1 MGGAQ
6 VQRHD
11 DREPV
16 EQQVIDDADDRA
28 DEHLAIGDQDG
39 GTLGQLGELFL
50 AAQSL
55 RFDDFVLWYEE
66 EAHDGADDG
75 ERQCEPE
82 GLVFAEHRHDEA
94 RQVSAK
100 HANAQREAGP
110 EEAGGG
116 GQAGGADVLRH
127 QDHEAVDEQRV
138 ADAAQGVQAQN
149 QRIQTTRD
157 GDPEKQQVDA
167 DPPAGT
173 EHHDAA
179 GTEHFGEHAGA
190 PAAEGREQAVHSDQQ
205 GGLRG
210 REALVDH
217 EFGEEGEL
225 ESVAGHEDGNGKEAK
240 QQHTGNTEFFKKAN
254 HGLTPSTS
262 LSVEVVQGKMRPPEE
277 KGKAGGQAILA
288 AKTVRRNLFLPLAGG
303 GAQHRR
309 VVIHAAGCLPSVG
322 SAASSPQG
330 EEPAKCRN
338 YSPTLTTALETPW
351 ILPSRKS
358 WTSSSPSSWLMSGA
372 TFILPDSSRLMASLK
387 VSGLM
392 KEP

>member
-1 MGGAQ
+1 MA
-6 VQRHD
+6 
-11 DREPV
+11 
-16 EQQVIDDADDRA
+16 
-28 DEHLAIGDQDG
+28 
-39 GTLGQLGELFL
+39 T
-50 AAQSL
+50 
-55 RFDDFVLWYEE
+55 
-66 EAHDGADDG
+66 
-75 ERQCEPE
+75 
-82 GLVFAEHRHDEA
+82 
-94 RQVSAK
+94 
-100 HANAQREAGP
+100 
-110 EEAGGG
+110 
-116 GQAGGADVLRH
+116 
-127 QDHEAVDEQRV
+127 
-138 ADAAQGVQAQN
+138 
-149 QRIQTTRD
+149 
-157 GDPEKQQVDA
+157 
-167 DPPAGT
+167 
-173 EHHDAA
+173 
-179 GTEHFGEHAGA
+179 
-190 PAAEGREQAVHSDQQ
+190 
-205 GGLRG
+205 
-210 REALVDH
+210 
-217 EFGEEGEL
+217 
-225 ESVAGHEDGNGKEAK
+225 GKEAK

>member
-1 MGGAQ
+1 MPRKAY
-6 VQRHD
+6 RP
-11 DREPV
+11 RISEYRP
-16 EQQVIDDADDRA
+16 
-28 DEHLAIGDQDG
+28 
-39 GTLGQLGELFL
+39 LGM
-50 AAQSL
+50 ATP
-55 RFDDFVLWYEE
+55 R
-66 EAHDGADDG
+66 
-75 ERQCEPE
+75 
-82 GLVFAEHRHDEA
+82 
-94 RQVSAK
+94 
-100 HANAQREAGP
+100 N
-110 EEAGGG
+110 
-116 GQAGGADVLRH
+116 
-127 QDHEAVDEQRV
+127 
-138 ADAAQGVQAQN
+138 
-149 QRIQTTRD
+149 
-157 GDPEKQQVDA
+157 QQVDA

-338 YSPTLTTALETPW
+338 YSPTLTTALETPG
-351 ILPSRKS
+351 SCRRG
-358 WTSSSPSSWLMSGA
+358 SPGLLRVPVRADERCDVHLAGFEQA
-372 TFILPDSSRLMASLK
+372 DGVFEGER
-387 VSGLM
+387 LM

>member
-1 MGGAQ
+1 MPI
-6 VQRHD
+6 H
-11 DREPV
+11 
-16 EQQVIDDADDRA
+16 
-28 DEHLAIGDQDG
+28 
-39 GTLGQLGELFL
+39 
-50 AAQSL
+50 
-55 RFDDFVLWYEE
+55 
-66 EAHDGADDG
+66 
-75 ERQCEPE
+75 
-82 GLVFAEHRHDEA
+82 
-94 RQVSAK
+94 
-100 HANAQREAGP
+100 
-110 EEAGGG
+110 
-116 GQAGGADVLRH
+116 
-127 QDHEAVDEQRV
+127 
-138 ADAAQGVQAQN
+138 
-149 QRIQTTRD
+149 
-157 GDPEKQQVDA
+157 
-167 DPPAGT
+167 PAGT

-190 PAAEGREQAVHSDQQ
+190 PGR
-205 GGLRG
+205 RG
-210 REALVDH
+210 PRNRPYTVTSREACEDEKALVDH

-225 ESVAGHEDGNGKEAK
+225 ESVAGHEDGNGKE
-240 QQHTGNTEFFKKAN
+240 
-254 HGLTPSTS
+254 PSSSTREYRIFQKS
-262 LSVEVVQGKMRPPEE
+262 ESWVDSINIVVSKVVQGKMRPPEE